1 MAVPLHNGAMGFL
14 GRTFGGVALCLAAG
28 VAALVA
34 DGAGRASIPRD
45 TLVVGQLAEPKS
57 LDPAT
62 VTAVND
68 FRILVNVFEGLTRYR
83 PGTLEV
89 APALAERWEILDGGK
104 TYVFHLRPNVRFHD
118 GTPFDAAA
126 VKFNLDRMLDP
137 EHSAAGTGP
146 FPLAFFFKAVRETVV
161 INPST
166 IKLRLDAPYAP
177 LLSNLAY
184 PAGLMVSPAAVTKL
198 GRGFSRAPV
207 GTGPFRF
214 ARWESERQVRLEA
227 NRDYRDGPPKMSALV
242 FRPIADANAR
252 LSEMLAGGLDV
263 MPELPP
269 DSVAAFR
276 GDARFRLAEAAGP
289 HLWFLILNAKEGPTR
304 DVRVRRAI
312 NLAID
317 KDSLVRNVL
326 EGVASVPAGPIPD
339 AFGPASDPQVRPYPY
354 DPERARALIREA
366 GAEGARVK
374 LLAADGGSGMLEPIA
389 MATAIQS
396 DLKRV
401 GLDVRIE
408 TFEWNAYL
416 ARVNGGLKDAA
427 MAEMAWMTND
437 PDTLPSLAL
446 KSSATPDKGGFN
458 AGFYQNPA
466 LDRLLDEARAE
477 QGPEARAALY
487 RRVDRLVHD
496 DAPWAFI
503 ASWKQDAAVSSR
515 VEGFELQPSFLMDL
529 RMVNKK

>member
-1 MAVPLHNGAMGFL
+1 MGRLGLGFICVAGA
-14 GRTFGGVALCLAAG
+14 LAAG
-28 VAALVA
+28 VAGLVA
-34 DGAGRASIPRD
+34 MGAGRAAIPPD
-45 TLVVGQLAEPKS
+45 TLVIGQLAEPKS

-89 APALAERWEILDGGK
+89 GPGLAERWEILDGGK
-104 TYVFHLRPNVRFHD
+104 TYVFHLKPGVRFHD
-118 GTPFDAAA
+118 GTPFDADA

-137 EHSAAGTGP
+137 KHPAAGTGP
-146 FPLAFFFKAVRETVV
+146 FPLSFFFKPVREVIVV
-161 INPST
+161 DPLT
-166 IKLRLDAPYAP
+166 IKLRLEAPYAP

-184 PAGLMVSPAAVTKL
+184 PAGLMVSPTAVTKL
-198 GRGFSRAPV
+198 GRGFARAPV

-214 ARWESERQVRLEA
+214 AGWESERQVRLEA
-227 NRDYRDGPPKMSALV
+227 NREHRDGAPKIDALV

-263 MPELPP
+263 MPELPA

-276 GDARFRLAEAAGP
+276 GDPRFRLAEAAGP
-289 HLWFLILNAKEGPTR
+289 HLWFLILNVREGPTK

-312 NLAID
+312 SLAID
-317 KDSLVRNVL
+317 RETLVHDVL
-326 EGVASVPAGPIPD
+326 QGTATAPAGPISE
-339 AFGPASDPQVRPYPY
+339 AFGPASDPAVTPYPH
-354 DPERARALIREA
+354 DPEKARALIREA
-366 GAEGARVK
+366 GAEGARVT
-374 LLAADGGSGMLEPIA
+374 LLAAEGGSGMLEPIA

-396 DLKRV
+396 DLRRV
-401 GLDVRIE
+401 GLDARVE

-446 KSSATPDKGGFN
+446 KGSATPDKGGFN
-458 AGFYQNPA
+458 AGYYENPE

-477 QGPEARAALY
+477 QDPKARAALY

-496 DAPWAFI
+496 DAPWAFV
-503 ASWKQDAAVSSR
+503 ASWKQDAAVSAS
-515 VEGFELQPSFLMDL
+515 VQGFELQPSFLMDL